1 VLTRRGIS
9 TIVVAVGLTAVGWLL
24 VIRELM
30 IIGITVGLVG
40 LVALASVWLPVGNSM
55 QFTRSFLTR
64 GVHSGDTLRVDLEA
78 QGRWTPTL
86 SIQERLPTGRSITA
100 SLAGK
105 GRTLSF
111 ETPPLHRGL
120 NLIGPTVARRTDFFG
135 LVQRTSNK
143 ANPSPL
149 IVWPARTSLSS
160 SAVRKLLIDPTSEP
174 RIGAMKPGRPVAA
187 FEGDLRAYVPG
198 DEPRRIH
205 WPSSARTGNLVVRT
219 DASIVSDNRSVLTI
233 DLDTAHHSAESFE
246 LLLSVATSLVIA
258 LLPVSLGSLHR
269 EDQFDDDVIVE
280 VLESEQS
287 PTPGRN
293 RFRYPELLLDRLA
306 LATFQAGRESANGS
320 SAATKSSPSSSR
332 SSRSSSSSSQS
343 SPPSPS
349 SSPSPASSRS
359 TSVKGGL
366 LLGGPW
372 TNFTGSSLGIQCTD
386 ARTVVAS
393 SGSVVQ
399 VNQLDELASLVLQ
412 APRSPRSK
420 VSRAAAAS
428 RPAGP
433 GASTATTKPAP
444 ANTAAGVGR
453 NP

>member
-135 LVQRTSNK
+135 LVQRTSSKVN
-143 ANPSPL
+143 ASPL
-149 IVWPARTSLSS
+149 IVWPARTSLNS

-174 RIGAMKPGRPVAA
+174 RIGAMKPGKPVAA

-205 WPSSARTGNLVVRT
+205 WPSTARTGNLVVRT

-320 SAATKSSPSSSR
+320 SATTKSSPSSSR
-332 SSRSSSSSSQS
+332 SSWSSSSSSPSS
-343 SPPSPS
+343 SP
-349 SSPSPASSRS
+349 SPSPASSRS

-372 TNFTGSSLGIQCTD
+372 TNFTGSSLGVQCTD

-393 SGSVVQ
+393 SGTLVQ

-412 APRSPRSK
+412 ASRSPRSK

-428 RPAGP
+428 RPADP

>member
-1 VLTRRGIS
+1 
-9 TIVVAVGLTAVGWLL
+9 
-24 VIRELM
+24 
-30 IIGITVGLVG
+30 
-40 LVALASVWLPVGNSM
+40 M

-64 GVHSGDTLRVDLEA
+64 GVHSGDTLRVELQA

-135 LVQRTSNK
+135 LVHRTSSK

-149 IVWPARTSLSS
+149 IVWPARTSLNS
-160 SAVRKLLIDPTSEP
+160 SAVRKLLINPTSEP
-174 RIGAMKPGRPVAA
+174 RIGVMKPGRPVAA
-187 FEGDLRAYVPG
+187 FEGDLRSYVPG

-205 WPSSARTGNLVVRT
+205 WPSTARTGNLVVRT

-246 LLLSVATSLVIA
+246 LALSVATSLVIA

-280 VLESEQS
+280 VLEGEQS

-306 LATFQAGRESANGS
+306 LATFRAGRESANGASAITES
-320 SAATKSSPSSSR
+320 SQSSSR
-332 SSRSSSSSSQS
+332 SSSR
-343 SPPSPS
+343 S
-349 SSPSPASSRS
+349 SSPSLASSTRS
-359 TSVKGGL
+359 TSVRGGL
-366 LLGGPW
+366 FLGGPW
-372 TNFTGSSLGIQCTD
+372 TNFAGSTLGIQCSD
-386 ARTVVAS
+386 ARTVAAL

-399 VNQLDELASLVLQ
+399 VNQLDELASLVLD
-412 APRSPRSK
+412 ASRSPRSK
-420 VSRAAAAS
+420 VSRAAATS
-428 RPAGP
+428 RPAGR

-444 ANTAAGVGR
+444 ANTAAAGVER